1 MNIYLAGSCA
11 SEHRTLMMKV
21 KSCIQSLIDLKN
33 DTLYCPFDLKIKDAW
48 SLSQE
53 KWSQEVFVQDCK
65 AIEDCD
71 VMIIISYGRE
81 SSAGVNWEQGYG
93 YALGKKIF
101 VLQVTNQPTSIMTYV
116 GCFNFYNVSEDLQD
130 LAGAIKFIIQN
141 WNQSHIYKGECR
153 TVLT

>member
-1 MNIYLAGSCA
+1 MDIYLAGSCA
-11 SEHRTLMMKV
+11 SDHRTMMRKIAGLLRNEPSFEV
-21 KSCIQSLIDLKN
+21 
-33 DTLYCPFDLKIKDAW
+33 YCPWELKIENAW
-48 SLSQE
+48 QMSQE
-53 KWSQEVFVQDCK
+53 NWSQQVFMQDCK

-71 VMIIISYGRE
+71 IMIVISYGRE
-81 SSAGVNWEQGYG
+81 SSAGVNWEQGYA

-101 VLQVTNQPTSIMTYV
+101 VLQVNNQPTSLMTYV

-141 WNQSHIYKGECR
+141 WNQSHIYKGECK